1 MRINLNICK
10 NPVESLGKEHPSN
23 ALQVGWS
30 TLLNLQAAPVKVT
43 QVFPDGKTVYA
54 FTFDKSKF
62 KWVAWGDLLD
72 PTPIPADAEYTNI
85 IVPTVDTVRYTFLLD
100 QLVRSKKHCL
110 LVGPTGTGKTAYIK
124 KHLQGGLPDSFVPLF
139 FNFSAQTSANM
150 TQVGPGCL
158 LELSASLAASCL
170 INCHRASKHAFHQTA
185 GSFQPHTNQ

>member
-1 MRINLNICK
+1 MSSGTNLVKLLVRRTITCANECCIA
-10 NPVESLGKEHPSN
+10 PTSSLQHS
-23 ALQVGWS
+23 AL
-30 TLLNLQAAPVKVT
+30 LYLQGAPVKVT
-43 QVFPDGKTVYA
+43 QVFPDGKTVYG

-62 KWVAWGDLLD
+62 KWISWGELLD

-150 TQVGPGCL
+150 TQV
-158 LELSASLAASCL
+158 
-170 INCHRASKHAFHQTA
+170 
-185 GSFQPHTNQ
+185 

>member
-1 MRINLNICK
+1 MHELR
-10 NPVESLGKEHPSN
+10 
-23 ALQVGWS
+23 
-30 TLLNLQAAPVKVT
+30 LQAAPVKVT
-43 QVFPDGKTVYA
+43 QVFPDGKTVYG

-62 KWVAWGDLLD
+62 KWVPWGELLD

-100 QLVRSKKHCL
+100 QLVRSNKHCL

-150 TQVGPGCL
+150 TQVYNV
-158 LELSASLAASCL
+158 SHAAMPVCFIMCAWIDVMQHSDSVV
-170 INCHRASKHAFHQTA
+170 A
-185 GSFQPHTNQ
+185 